1 MLILKETDIVNWW
14 HSERVSCSMKNPIKI
29 EPLKLLLALG
39 ITSAAS
45 MQSAVLASD
54 YDQGLRLY
62 QAKNYV
68 AALPLLEKAANAKT
82 NAWQAQYLLG
92 NTCLA
97 LGKMDEAKAAYQRCL
112 ATCNDKSIQ
121 DHAKGGIATVDAYK
135 QAQAQ
140 AQSLRRTTSTTGT
153 SGTSGTSGTRSSS
166 SASAAESEEDE
177 PTEKKVD
184 KNAQIRN
191 ELLAKARQ
199 EANKIRREA
208 EEQIKHEKENSNEVF
223 KYSDGSRGLDI
234 SDERE
239 AQIRK
244 EAEERAKRVM
254 YEAEQRAKGYRSN

>member
-1 MLILKETDIVNWW
+1 
-14 HSERVSCSMKNPIKI
+14 MKNHIKI
-29 EPLKLLLALG
+29 EPLKLLLAVG

-54 YDQGLRLY
+54 YDQGLKLY
-62 QAKNYV
+62 QAKNYA

-112 ATCNDKSIQ
+112 ATCNDRSIQ

-153 SGTSGTSGTRSSS
+153 SGTRSSS
-166 SASAAESEEDE
+166 SASASAAESEEDE

>member
-1 MLILKETDIVNWW
+1 
-14 HSERVSCSMKNPIKI
+14 MKTIKPKA
-29 EPLKLLLALG
+29 PLKILLALA
-39 ITSAAS
+39 ICTIAS
-45 MQSAVLASD
+45 GRSEVIASE
-54 YDQGLRLY
+54 YDQGLKLY
-62 QAKNYV
+62 QAKNYT

-140 AQSLRRTTSTTGT
+140 AQTLRKSTATNG
-153 SGTSGTSGTRSSS
+153 SSS
-166 SASAAESEEDE
+166 SSSSSSKASDNEEE
-177 PTEKKVD
+177 EVAEKKTD

-208 EEQIKHEKENSNEVF
+208 EDQIKHEKENSNEYF
-223 KYSDGSRGLDI
+223 QFSDGSIKLDI
-234 SDERE
+234 SNARE
-239 AQIRK
+239 EQIRK
-244 EAEERAKRVM
+244 EADEKAKRIM

>member
-1 MLILKETDIVNWW
+1 MKTNKPIVP
-14 HSERVSCSMKNPIKI
+14 SKI
-29 EPLKLLLALG
+29 LLALAVSL
-39 ITSAAS
+39 SAS
-45 MQSAVLASD
+45 ISALLQNEVLASE
-54 YDQGLRLY
+54 YDQGLKLY
-62 QAKNYV
+62 QAKNYA

-140 AQSLRRTTSTTGT
+140 AQTLRKPTAT
-153 SGTSGTSGTRSSS
+153 SGSSSSSSS
-166 SASAAESEEDE
+166 SAKASDDDDEEVA
-177 PTEKKVD
+177 EKKID
-184 KNAQIRN
+184 KNAKIRQ
-191 ELLAKARQ
+191 ELLAKARE

-239 AQIRK
+239 QQIRK